1 MKTRLLMLLSVFMA
15 ITSVGW
21 MQAQSITYYKTGSGS
36 GGTGTEQDPI
46 VKISLDEILG
56 DANAKT
62 ESDSI
67 VVSLSNGDYTAASGT
82 FPITKSGISIIG
94 TDSNKVVIKSPFDIT
109 LSEKGNISFS
119 SLQIAA
125 TTATGRGLVDIKSS
139 NTTVSFLDVKL
150 NIEGAGTADGGST
163 TCFGIVS
170 QLEVDNNTVNF
181 VASHM
186 YMSKGFQR
194 GLCFRDG
201 AGHTLNMENSKIDG
215 PAGASGY
222 SYVIG
227 IGSWPRMT
235 LVKDPV
241 TYNIKNSVVDVN
253 YYALFTN
260 NQKASAVPV
269 VINIEGSDIT
279 AWSALYLRGDQV
291 QDAFPHTVKISD
303 TRLNGRSYFNGPSD
317 GFGTIVLDNCQKMDL
332 TMDSKC
338 RITATNKK
346 IQSSVNT
353 YMVVAD
359 IRNNTKGTWKIVPVD
374 ADTCLIQSN
383 NDIYTPTLFTLAST
397 AALTINGIENV
408 KFQSEGGK
416 PCITVYKQDGSLRNA
431 ASDITTLLTKISISD
446 GDKVVFPEG
455 SFTFPQKFV
464 LDKSL
469 TIEGAGKDKT
479 TLTGTVQVTATYGTK
494 VNFNNLHLS
503 ASSTDVHAIEVGTDK
518 GNEAPDI
525 TITDCMI
532 DNANNGVRLMGAG
545 AKLTLKNTDITARYY
560 GVSVRNE
567 KQTVSIDDGTIKG
580 WAAIMTSAGGLTT
593 GDGTLASTGTSIDIK
608 NATLKSATISNEGY
622 GVIVLQE
629 KYNGVTLAIDGST
642 LEATDENIG
651 TNEAGVRALSA
662 LDIRSYGNKV
672 TVKGSHLSS
681 LYGENYYKLE
691 GKTLHAAIINLGW
704 HGSGDKSVLADIRL
718 KSLIL
723 N

>member
-431 ASDITTLLTKISISD
+431 ASDITTQNSPGIAD
-446 GDKVVFPEG
+446 W
-455 SFTFPQKFV
+455 
-464 LDKSL
+464 KS
-469 TIEGAGKDKT
+469 
-479 TLTGTVQVTATYGTK
+479 
-494 VNFNNLHLS
+494 
-503 ASSTDVHAIEVGTDK
+503 
-518 GNEAPDI
+518 
-525 TITDCMI
+525 
-532 DNANNGVRLMGAG
+532 
-545 AKLTLKNTDITARYY
+545 
-560 GVSVRNE
+560 
-567 KQTVSIDDGTIKG
+567 
-580 WAAIMTSAGGLTT
+580 
-593 GDGTLASTGTSIDIK
+593 
-608 NATLKSATISNEGY
+608 KSEI
-622 GVIVLQE
+622 
-629 KYNGVTLAIDGST
+629 
-642 LEATDENIG
+642 
-651 TNEAGVRALSA
+651 
-662 LDIRSYGNKV
+662 
-672 TVKGSHLSS
+672 
-681 LYGENYYKLE
+681 
-691 GKTLHAAIINLGW
+691 
-704 HGSGDKSVLADIRL
+704 
-718 KSLIL
+718 
-723 N
+723 